1 MERPPTVTVAVR
13 ISFDPIT
20 GLPRQIVYCRDLET
34 LTQEYREGR
43 LTDPIKCRG
52 YYPYTHIATS
62 PTYGPVQL
70 RIT

>member
-13 ISFDPIT
+13 ISF
-20 GLPRQIVYCRDLET
+20 
-34 LTQEYREGR
+34 
-43 LTDPIKCRG
+43 DPIKCRG